1 MTFFYTVFKRFT
13 HFSQESITILMD
25 GPNEMTLDTAIRIRA
40 KIPRHADLL
49 SDLTLV
55 FSVPDIYSKFFAS
68 IRYAPSFRWIHM
80 LGAFIISTVGIYVGG
95 SKVQEFPGEWIA
107 LRAQMD
113 MPTDRY
119 AKWRSMVG
127 DTPEMHTP
135 ERGLYGKSTEYPY
148 TAGTYPHNVA
158 DPSGR
163 ATAPSIPTREI
174 RVPLPFWFTDSVGKA
189 LPLVALQLHEV
200 EIQITFR
207 SLREVYRIM
216 DYAVGVEPNR
226 YGISLGSQPSGAS
239 KPTLNPKF
247 PTSVDPSDP
256 SANDNLT
263 LQADYSTFTD
273 TSSGL
278 LRTFYSAAG
287 TDPIL
292 QDGFIMNAHLEGN
305 YIYITDIERQLFA
318 QREIATLVHQVQL
331 FQYPGIVSRTKFD
344 IDAHNLVHRMVFFAR
359 RSDAIAARNDYIN
372 MTNWKTSGQ
381 APYWPLPASAPTPNS
396 GLLLPYSQRDI
407 LKSARLV
414 CAGTELFEEKPAMY
428 FELQA
433 TLSTTDGAGMN
444 ALNPGVRP
452 EDVIGPIYQIPF
464 ALHASD
470 HSQPSGTL
478 NSSRLREFQLE
489 VNPWPLD
496 PNTQFVYDFTVYIES
511 LNLVKFTNG
520 MGGMM
525 FAV

>member
-1 MTFFYTVFKRFT
+1 MTFFYKVFKRYT

-25 GPNEMTLDTAIRIRA
+25 GPNEMTLDTPIRVRS

-49 SDLTLV
+49 TDLTLV
-55 FSVPDIYSKFFAS
+55 FSIPDIFSK
-68 IRYAPSFRWIHM
+68 IYGMYAPSFRWIHM
-80 LGAFIISTVGIYVGG
+80 LGAFIISSVGIYVGG

-107 LRAQMD
+107 VRAQMD
-113 MPTDRY
+113 MPIDKY

-127 DTPEMHTP
+127 DTPELHTP
-135 ERGLYGKSTEYPY
+135 ERGLYGKSANYPY
-148 TAGTYPHNVA
+148 DTGEYPHNVA
-158 DPSGR
+158 DPSGS

-174 RVPLPFWFTDSVGKA
+174 RVPLPFWFADSIGKA

-216 DYAVGVEPNR
+216 DYAFNKEPNR
-226 YGISLGSQPSGAS
+226 YGVSLGVI
-239 KPTLNPKF
+239 PTGESIPYPNMNF
-247 PTSVDPSDP
+247 PTSIDPTDP
-256 SANDNLT
+256 AAFDNLT
-263 LQADYSTFTD
+263 LQANYCPFTD
-273 TSSGL
+273 VSSGL
-278 LRTFYSAAG
+278 LRTFYSAEG
-287 TDPIL
+287 TNLIQ

-305 YIYITDIERQLFA
+305 YVYITDKERQLFA

-344 IDAHNLVHRMVFFAR
+344 IDAHNLVHRLIFFAR
-359 RSDAIAARNDYIN
+359 RSDAIPARNDYLN
-372 MTNWKTSGQ
+372 MTNWKYSGQ
-381 APYWPLPASAPTPNS
+381 APYSPIQPPAPTPNS
-396 GLLLPYSQRDI
+396 GKLLPYGQRDI
-407 LKSARLV
+407 LRSARLV

-428 FELQA
+428 FELQNP
-433 TLSTTDGAGMN
+433 LTTTTGGGMN

-452 EDVIGPIYQIPF
+452 EDVMGPIYQIPF
-464 ALHASD
+464 AFHASD
-470 HSQPSGTL
+470 HNQPSGSL

-489 VNPWPLD
+489 VNPWTLD

-520 MGGMM
+520 MGGMA